1 MIKGTGLPWNT
12 TQNDRNACTNSP
24 GCLVAA
30 KLYQRYEDGNY
41 LSDAKKL
48 YEYVVNNSYNA
59 DGRVEEPPLTYTQE
73 HLEKPVANYTIS
85 HKKVN
90 TWTKSKTSDQ
100 LCRYKRSLLTKWYF
114 T

>member
-1 MIKGTGLPWNT
+1 MCWICLTLIHLSEATGDEKFAQTAKIVYDKYIITRAWTDDKGTGLPWNT

-48 YEYVVNNSYNA
+48 YEWRN
-59 DGRVEEPPLTYTQE
+59 
-73 HLEKPVANYTIS
+73 HL
-85 HKKVN
+85 
-90 TWTKSKTSDQ
+90 
-100 LCRYKRSLLTKWYF
+100 
-114 T
+114 